1 VAGYGNFDK
10 KDKSPKT
17 WQVMETLIK
26 KDKSPG
32 TWQVLETLTKK
43 RESGRE
49 INERPALVT
58 PSRSRGVK
66 PSAVGR
72 LV

>member
-43 RESGRE
+43 KRAA
-49 INERPALVT
+49 ERSTRDLL
-58 PSRSRGVK
+58 S
-66 PSAVGR
+66 
-72 LV
+72 